1 MYCCPFWDLAAGA
14 VSFQDGAYQISGQT
28 CMQCTF
34 NIIGV
39 PVHRTF
45 CTFAKWGAAFLA
57 PKLGTNTLKSH
68 GSHKGPKVHPT
79 PRVAGFFTRCGP
91 NRRKK
96 VLLRRLGHTSAARGP
111 RWRGVGPNW
120 LKFEI

>member
-1 MYCCPFWDLAAGA
+1 MVSTRNQDARARGRTKTHVLLSFWDLAAGA
-14 VSFQDGAYQISGQT
+14 VSFQDEAYQVLGQT
-28 CMQCTF
+28 CMHCMF

-68 GSHKGPKVHPT
+68 GSHKGPKVHLSPA
-79 PRVAGFFTRCGP
+79 PQGLVHA
-91 NRRKK
+91 
-96 VLLRRLGHTSAARGP
+96 HQS
-111 RWRGVGPNW
+111 
-120 LKFEI
+120 